1 MTISTYNAR
10 TLASEAVIEDLM
22 MQARKT
28 KWKELGWRTA
38 AVVPELAREIRI
50 QNDDVYRRNIQW
62 LEMLTAII
70 EEYQAGAQEDP
81 ESTEII
87 NKWRNERSRLR
98 EGAKSLFNPQFGS
111 LFRTFHNMTHFSRRL
126 NRLSDVYTSRVPNM
140 LKYDLNHCFFPR
152 RNALPHEN
160 LHSVPINTECILD
173 EVRQKEKVY
182 RETEHI

>member
-1 MTISTYNAR
+1 
-10 TLASEAVIEDLM
+10 
-22 MQARKT
+22 
-28 KWKELGWRTA
+28 
-38 AVVPELAREIRI
+38 
-50 QNDDVYRRNIQW
+50 
-62 LEMLTAII
+62 MLTAII

-87 NKWRNERSRLR
+87 SKWRNERSRL
-98 EGAKSLFNPQFGS
+98 
-111 LFRTFHNMTHFSRRL
+111 
-126 NRLSDVYTSRVPNM
+126 RLSDVYTSRVPNM